1 MQPFRRDRRGNVA
14 MMTGLLAVPLLGLIG
29 LGIDFSTATTAKS
42 QLDAAADAAALVA
55 TTNASNAY
63 LAGAADPI
71 TPAQAAAAQRF
82 LAQAGIQAGITIA
95 SSSVVVQQAGTLFTA
110 NVTYQASVKTVLAGL
125 FGVSTVALAGAST
138 ASLSINPYVDIQV
151 LMDVSSSMTIA
162 ATQTDINQMQAL
174 TAAYTPTGTLPSNVS
189 KGEAC
194 AFACH
199 WTTTG
204 DDYFALANRNGV
216 QLRINVLRSAVGN
229 LITNVAAQNTQA
241 AFRLG
246 LYTFSQKFNQIY
258 PLSGQIGAAA
268 NALSQISP
276 DVNDCSSNCPDTYFQ
291 RSHGRPGIRHRQLR
305 QRRQPGAVAEVP
317 VHRDRRSGG
326 PVQPGPHYPTGATGR
341 LRRGQGQGHHHP
353 DPVHALPAA
362 ADQRVLQ
369 PIRGA
374 AAVQDRPGAA
384 GLRHRANAILP
395 GRQRHRHRR
404 ATAPDAGQR
413 AANVRPPHPIGH
425 AYQWAAGAL
434 PAGVA
439 ASTA

>member
-110 NVTYQASVKTVLAGL
+110 NVTYQASVRTVLAGL

-276 DVNDCSSNCPDTYFQ
+276 DVNDCSSNCPDTYFSAAMAGLASVTGNSGNGASQ
-291 RSHGRPGIRHRQLR
+291 AQSQKFLFIVTDGLVDQYSPGRTIQ
-305 QRRQPGAVAEVP
+305 
-317 VHRDRRSGG
+317 
-326 PVQPGPHYPTGATGR
+326 PVQ
-341 LRRGQGQGHHHP
+341 L
-353 DPVHALPAA
+353 
-362 ADQRVLQ
+362 ADC
-369 PIRGA
+369 
-374 AAVQDRPGAA
+374 AAVKAKGITILTLYTPY
-384 GLRHRANAILP
+384 LPLPTNAFYNQYVAPLQSKIGPAL
-395 GRQRHRHRR
+395 QAC
-404 ATAPDAGQR
+404 ATAPTLYFQ
-413 AANVRPPHPIGH
+413 
-425 AYQWAAGAL
+425 
-434 PAGVA
+434 A
-439 ASTA
+439 ASATDIDAQLRLMLASVLQTSGHLTR